1 MTSLRLTRGLAA
13 AAVLLT
19 LAACLSPAKK
29 LALEREKDPQ
39 YQFDKAA
46 LCLQYNMVDES
57 FQYIDKALAL
67 DPRFT
72 AALNLRGLALMI
84 KGRPA
89 EAIQALR
96 SCLELDPAF
105 SEGWNNLA
113 AAYDQN
119 NQKDQAVEAWKK
131 AFDLDQNYN
140 ASYNLAKIAYENEQS
155 AVALDWIRK
164 SIAKFPK
171 SVLSH
176 NLQGLIYEALERL
189 PEAVDSYQQ
198 AIKLAPTEL
207 NIQFN
212 LAMAYYRKKD
222 YGRTRELLEKI
233 LPLAKGELKLQVE
246 EMLRRIGRT
255 PSPAPIV

>member
-1 MTSLRLTRGLAA
+1 MNHRLPFYGLVAVALILSLSACTS
-13 AAVLLT
+13 
-19 LAACLSPAKK
+19 SAKK

-67 DPRFT
+67 NPRFT

-96 SCLELDPAF
+96 SCLDIDPNF

-113 AAYDQN
+113 TAYDQN
-119 NQKDQAVEAWKK
+119 NQKDLAVESWKK
-131 AFDLDQNYN
+131 AYDLDQNYN
-140 ASYNLAKIAYENEQS
+140 ASYNLAKTAYENGQP

-164 SIAKFPK
+164 SLAKFPK
-171 SVLSH
+171 SVLSL
-176 NLQGLIYEALERL
+176 NLQGLVYEGLERF
-189 PEAVDSYQQ
+189 ADAIDSYQQ
-198 AIKLAPTEL
+198 AVKLAPTEL
-207 NIQFN
+207 NVQFN

-222 YGRTRELLEKI
+222 YARSRELLEKI
-233 LPLAKGELKLQVE
+233 LPQAKDDLKLKVE
-246 EMLRRIGRT
+246 EMLKRLGRM
-255 PSPAPIV
+255 S